1 MRVVIKNVTS
11 HYDKMNRLTD
21 IYLGTTHSQ
30 IVYDPLGRMTDK
42 QAEGQT
48 VFANTAF
55 AAAQG
60 QPSRPHAMK
69 SAEAGESVFPTAS
82 QTVTY
87 TSFDKLQTL
96 AQDGMTLSVDYG
108 IDRQRVMQ
116 AFSDGTT
123 TRTKRYFTP
132 LYETVTEN
140 GVTKKLHYLTAETGL
155 FAIFAT
161 QTDGGGTMHYTL
173 KDHQGN
179 LTATIHGN
187 TVERLS
193 YDPWGRR
200 RNPVGFGYATVAEP
214 VEATFD
220 RGYTLHEHYDEFDL
234 INMNGRLYDPVLGRM
249 LSPDI
254 AIQDL
259 YNQQAYNRY
268 SYCLNNP
275 LRFTD
280 PSGYVV
286 EIPPEYINLFEYAK
300 DINHFR
306 DLISELGI
314 DPNSVQYS
322 TEEAEG
328 RQVTT
333 VSWMI
338 GGDKYDMV
346 KYDYIYLRDYYQQYK
361 NGCAATCFWAWEAQW
376 DPQTKFDED
385 YFMECDPE
393 SYSQGLSVRELCELF
408 VGTQIGDNYFPG
420 ISSTYHFYNEKEIT
434 DANREYLLRECFDT
448 FRDGDAM
455 MFLLPG
461 LTIKHDVNATSA
473 ARLQINGKSSL
484 NDYSV
489 WIWDSS
495 KKNGGYKPLNTKD
508 VFYRFI
514 IAK

>member
-1 MRVVIKNVTS
+1 
-11 HYDKMNRLTD
+11 MN
-21 IYLGTTHSQ
+21 
-30 IVYDPLGRMTDK
+30 
-42 QAEGQT
+42 
-48 VFANTAF
+48 
-55 AAAQG
+55 
-60 QPSRPHAMK
+60 
-69 SAEAGESVFPTAS
+69 
-82 QTVTY
+82 
-87 TSFDKLQTL
+87 
-96 AQDGMTLSVDYG
+96 G
-108 IDRQRVMQ
+108 ICI
-116 AFSDGTT
+116 
-123 TRTKRYFTP
+123 TP
-132 LYETVTEN
+132 
-140 GVTKKLHYLTAETGL
+140 
-155 FAIFAT
+155 
-161 QTDGGGTMHYTL
+161 

-187 TVERLS
+187 TMERLS
-193 YDPWGRR
+193 YDAWGRR
-200 RNPVGFGYATVAEP
+200 RNPVGFGYSNVP
-214 VEATFD
+214 HTFD
-220 RGYTLHEHYDEFDL
+220 RGYTLHEHYDDIDL

-254 AIQDL
+254 AIQDE
-259 YNQQAYNRY
+259 YNAQAYNRY
-268 SYCLNNP
+268 SYCFNNP

-361 NGCAATCFWAWEAQW
+361 NGCAATCFWALEAQW

-385 YFMECDPE
+385 YFMECAPE
-393 SYSQGLSVRELCELF
+393 SYSLGLSVRELSELF

-448 FRDGDAM
+448 FRDGEAM

-461 LTIKHDVNATSA
+461 LTIKHDVNAASA
-473 ARLQINGKSSL
+473 ARLQINGKSSH

-495 KKNGGYKPLNTKD
+495 KKNGGYKLLNTKD